1 MRFGFI
7 SEPIPGHLLLLQKD
21 PPVWRLVLAMGSQLL
36 MLAGLVAWPVAAL
49 RRQAGQHEL
58 TKCAHWTTGVAAALN
73 VDFRVVFIACNY
85 MEVVY
90 EYPLIPRVAM
100 IKASSEDSARDPILY
115 LAGGL

>member
-1 MRFGFI
+1 M
-7 SEPIPGHLLLLQKD
+7 
-21 PPVWRLVLAMGSQLL
+21 
-36 MLAGLVAWPVAAL
+36 
-49 RRQAGQHEL
+49 
-58 TKCAHWTTGVAAALN
+58 AAALN